1 MQSRLAEKEGALGV
15 RVETFFR
22 YSQEILSLAGKEYV
36 TVSETTRLRLIQHV
50 VNQFPLE
57 HYAPLKY
64 KPGFIQKL
72 AEIIHTLK
80 DAKIL
85 PDDFLSAVDQ
95 FELAPRLREL
105 GLIYQTY
112 QSLLHDLE
120 WADKSGWAWLAEEA
134 LREDGKDLTARWPLL
149 IVDGFDSFSGVLLDM
164 LEIMAGTV
172 DETIIT
178 LTKESEDQN
187 SRTSRQAFKLFQ
199 RTKEIL
205 EERLGVKAEA
215 LPRRTEGHRGTAIHG
230 SILQSQLERNLFR
243 DGVSGQDGGKD
254 LLLIACPDRAAEV
267 RAAFRWLKERI
278 VYDGVPPQETAL
290 LARAVGP
297 YEPFIRQT
305 AAEFKLPIH
314 LSGQSPLSTN
324 PAIVAIVKLLE
335 LQLPISKEDSSPALP
350 RQGVVDA
357 WRSPYFKWANA
368 PTFEA
373 NDGTTAVTAVDAE
386 TLDAL
391 ARNGRVIGGLDQW
404 EELLPL
410 KQVRNLEEPSL
421 ITDSEDQ
428 LAFKFT
434 RFQSLIEPPAGSHS
448 YREFTEWLDM
458 LLGPDPKKPAV
469 EGETARTP
477 FLQLWNTDGTT
488 DDEIYRRDLA
498 ALRGLKEI
506 LRSLVSVEDELG
518 EDRPV
523 SFRRFLANLVGMID
537 ATSYT
542 LPEWQRSDKIFV
554 ADVVQAR
561 GLTFRAT
568 AILGLAEGEFPK
580 TYVEDP
586 FLWEDDRSQLSH
598 SKDMLLDSSIES
610 FEREYFYQAVT
621 RPREKLLLTRP
632 RLADSGAEWQPSPFW
647 EEVQR
652 LFDVQSI
659 QQTTESIPAP
669 DDAASLA
676 ELVGSTVVYPDCQP
690 AMDYLEE
697 DTETKGRIQRLGEAA
712 RNFDQ
717 RFTRA
722 RTPLNGD
729 LTGWA
734 RLFKE
739 EFKTGYGWSPS
750 SLESYHNCPYLFFV
764 GRVLRLEP
772 RLEPT
777 EGMDAAQQ
785 GTIYHQ
791 ILEQL
796 YMTLDIEDR
805 TNPDKLLAILPSV
818 ARRILDTAPEEQ
830 GFRETAWWRE
840 TRREIAENVD
850 RSIQAMAEIQ
860 EGFVPVEFELG
871 FFGPRTLTVYDGDD
885 RFLLRGII
893 DRVDRDEQGRS
904 RVIDYKTAGPYK
916 YTKQTLE
923 SGEKIQLAL
932 YALAARDA
940 FGYGAVV
947 DGFYWHVYQATPSK
961 LKLRD
966 YGPVEAID
974 VAVGHAWASVRGAR
988 QGYFLAQAP
997 ADGCPSWCP
1006 AAAFCWNYRP
1016 GLWG

>member
-1 MQSRLAEKEGALGV
+1 MQSRLAENGGALGV
-15 RVETFFR
+15 RIETFFR
-22 YSQEILSLAGKEYV
+22 FSQEILSLAGKEYA

-57 HYAPLKY
+57 HYAPLRN

-72 AEIIHTLK
+72 AEIIHILK

-85 PDDFLSAVDQ
+85 PEDFLVAIDR
-95 FELAPRLREL
+95 FEPAPRLREL

-134 LREDGKDLTARWPLL
+134 LREDGSNLTSRWPLL
-149 IVDGFDSFSGVLLDM
+149 IVDGFDNFSGVLLDM
-164 LEIMAGTV
+164 LEIMADTV
-172 DETIIT
+172 DETIVT
-178 LTKESEDQN
+178 LTEESEDQN
-187 SRTSRQAFKLFQ
+187 NRTSRQAFKLFQ
-199 RTKEIL
+199 ATKERL
-205 EERLGVKAEA
+205 EEKLRVKAEA
-215 LPRRTEGHRGTAIHG
+215 LPRRTEEPRSTKKPGLN
-230 SILQSQLERNLFR
+230 LQAQLERNLFR
-243 DGVSGQDGGKD
+243 DGVSGQEGGKD
-254 LLLIACPDRAAEV
+254 LFLIACPDRAAEV
-267 RAAFRWLKERI
+267 RAALRWLKERI
-278 VYDGVPPQETAL
+278 VNDGMQLQEVAL
-290 LARAVGP
+290 LVRAVGP

-314 LSGQSPLSTN
+314 LSGQAPLSTN

-335 LQLPISKEDSSPALP
+335 LHLPISEEDSSPALP

-368 PTFEA
+368 PTLEA
-373 NDGTTAVTAVDAE
+373 NDENTVITAVDAE
-386 TLDAL
+386 VLDAL

-410 KQVRNLEEPSL
+410 KQVRSLEDPSR
-421 ITDSEDQ
+421 ITNSEDR

-434 RFQSLIEPPAGSHS
+434 RFQSLLEPPAGAQS
-448 YREFTEWLDM
+448 YRDFTEWFDM
-458 LLGPDPKKPAV
+458 LLGPDPEKPAA
-469 EGETARTP
+469 EGEGAGSP
-477 FLQLWNTDGTT
+477 FLQLWNPDGST

-498 ALRGLKEI
+498 ALSELKEI
-506 LRSLVSVEDELG
+506 MRSMVSVEDKVG
-518 EDRPV
+518 TGSPV
-523 SFRRFLANLVGMID
+523 SFRKFITNLAGMID
-537 ATSYT
+537 ATSYS

-554 ADVVQAR
+554 ADVIQAR
-561 GLTFRAT
+561 GLAFRAT

-586 FLWEDDRSQLSH
+586 FLWEDDRSRLSR
-598 SKDMLLDSSIES
+598 SEDVLLDSSIES

-647 EEVQR
+647 EDVQR
-652 LFDVQSI
+652 LFDVQPI
-659 QQTTESIPAP
+659 QLTTESVPAP
-669 DDAASLA
+669 DEAASLT
-676 ELVGSTVVYPDCQP
+676 ELVGSMVVYPDCRP
-690 AMDYLEE
+690 AMDHLEE
-697 DTETKGRIQRLGEAA
+697 ETKGRIQRLYESA
-712 RNFDQ
+712 RNFDR
-717 RFTRA
+717 RFSRA
-722 RTPLNGD
+722 RTPSNGD
-729 LTGWA
+729 LTNWA
-734 RLFKE
+734 RLFKQ
-739 EFKTGYGWSPS
+739 EFNSSYGWSPS

-772 RLEPT
+772 RLEPA
-777 EGMDAAQQ
+777 EGMNAAQQ

-791 ILEQL
+791 IFEQL
-796 YMTLDIEDR
+796 YKTLDIENR

-818 ARRILDTAPEEQ
+818 ARRILDAAPAKR

-840 TRREIAENVD
+840 TRQEIANNVA
-850 RSIQAMAEIQ
+850 RSIQALAEVQ
-860 EGFVPVEFELG
+860 EDFVPVGFELG
-871 FFGPRTLTVYDGDD
+871 FSDANTLTVYDGDD
-885 RFLLRGII
+885 HFLLRGII

-923 SGEKIQLAL
+923 SGEKIQIAL

-940 FGYGAVV
+940 FGYGEVV

-961 LKLRD
+961 LKLRE
-966 YGPVEAID
+966 YGPAEAID

-988 QGYFLAQAP
+988 QGYFLAKAP